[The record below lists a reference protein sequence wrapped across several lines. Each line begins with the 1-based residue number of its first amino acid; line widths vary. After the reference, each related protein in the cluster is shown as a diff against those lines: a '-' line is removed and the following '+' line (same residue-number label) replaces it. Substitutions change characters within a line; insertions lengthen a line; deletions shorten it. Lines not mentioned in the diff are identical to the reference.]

1 MGHGVL
7 MAKSLHRL
15 SDAQIK
21 NHSANGHLSDG
32 GRSLLKIRNDGRA
45 NSWIFRCAIKH
56 KQIWMG
62 NQKRYN

>member
-1 MGHGVL
+1 
-7 MAKSLHRL
+7 MANSLLGL
-15 SDAQIK
+15 SDTQVK

-32 GRSLLKIRNDGRA
+32 GRSLFKIRNDGRA
-45 NSWIFRCAIKH
+45 KSWILRCAIKH